1 MINEAGLAARILRTE
16 NELRALKTAHNR
28 GLGAIRLYSI
38 KIYVKKDETS
48 SPVWGRVL
56 FTINLHRSSEP
67 FPLLKIWPNLLDGF
81 VGVYYVNRFSVSN
94 DGFTISASAEVVLPS
109 VAANIPVKIVSTS
122 EIESAS
128 YSIVEDN

>member
-1 MINEAGLAARILRTE
+1 MDEMELVTGLIRAE
-16 NELRALKTAHNR
+16 NELRNLKTAHNR
-28 GLGAIRLYSI
+28 GLGTIRLYSI
-38 KIYVKKDETS
+38 KIYVKKEETS

-67 FPLLKIWPNLLDGF
+67 FPLLKIWPNLLDGS

-94 DGFTISASAEVVLPS
+94 DGFTISASAEAVLPS
-109 VAANIPVKIVSTS
+109 AAASIPVKIVSTS